1 MVIILK
7 AIQIDTCANKMEVRI
22 FLIKAN
28 SQTAIIVSP
37 YNHDSLDY
45 SDFRIN
51 YCFDSVRNPDVA
63 YNLKRIFHQAE
74 KDQVMFLIPII
85 LKIPQIVVRTDN
97 Q

>member
-1 MVIILK
+1 MGIILK

-51 YCFDSVRNPDVA
+51 YCFDSGS
-63 YNLKRIFHQAE
+63 
-74 KDQVMFLIPII
+74 
-85 LKIPQIVVRTDN
+85 
-97 Q
+97 